1 MVLCSGSSMELGQ
14 NVLGLTRVAGEVIGL
29 TLPQTTLPY
38 PLAGAVYGAQ
48 IGEMFYLGGNH
59 RPADQT
65 DESAPTQLQQAGGWF
80 VPALKDAALTSVW
93 HGVRVKADDNLPV
106 VRELEPGLWFAGGLA
121 GRGFLA
127 SAQVAQTLCTKLLT
141 SL

>member
-1 MVLCSGSSMELGQ
+1 MTLLQPEPARFPTPLPEPFTALRSG
-14 NVLGLTRVAGEVIGL
+14 
-29 TLPQTTLPY
+29 TT
-38 PLAGAVYGAQ
+38 
-48 IGEMFYLGGNH
+48 FYLGGNH

-65 DESAPTQLQQAGGWF
+65 DESAPTQLQRAGSWF

-106 VRELEPGLWFAGGLA
+106 VRELGPGLWFAGGLA

-127 SAQVAQTLCTKLLT
+127 SAYVAETLCDRLLA
-141 SL
+141 SP